1 MDVGLCQNEN
11 VGHLYNVQ
19 ESSWA
24 ACGVH
29 SSVQETTLCA
39 IRTIDQA
46 NKKKNICWNQ
56 ETEANAYI
64 AVSMISMITMS
75 LMELHFFDD
84 QFTISDG
91 EPHHILP

>member
-1 MDVGLCQNEN
+1 
-11 VGHLYNVQ
+11 
-19 ESSWA
+19 
-24 ACGVH
+24 VH

-46 NKKKNICWNQ
+46 NKKKTFAEIKKLKQTHSCVNDQ
-56 ETEANAYI
+56 HDHH
-64 AVSMISMITMS
+64 VSNGTT
-75 LMELHFFDD
+75 FFDD